1 MKVARMISR
10 GLMSFVVA
18 AAIGLAILE
27 PPSSLAAGAGQSYGH
42 TSFWG
47 SGDFLTYSDYFC
59 ESYEVTVT
67 SYADVQRLANDGIV
81 SSYQETGWFG
91 RVGGECRT
99 VADTD
104 G

>member
-10 GLMSFVVA
+10 SSMSFVVA

-27 PPSSLAAGAGQSYGH
+27 PPSSLAARAGQSYGY

-67 SYADVQRLANDGIV
+67 SYPDVQRLADHGIAK
-81 SSYQETGWFG
+81 SYRETGWFG
-91 RVGGECRT
+91 GEGEWRT
-99 VADTD
+99 PT
-104 G
+104 GSWQR